1 MGWTPPTASV
11 CQGCGVEVATKEAS
25 VGEVS
30 IIGLDL
36 AKNAFQA
43 HGAASD
49 GTVVFRRK
57 LARSQVLKF
66 FASRPVCHGGH
77 GGSCRRAPLG
87 ACDRDLGTSGQ
98 ANCAGLCEAIREAAE
113 ERQRLM
119 PEAIAEAAMRPTMR
133 FVAPKTEA
141 QQAAGMAFRTRDLL
155 VRQRT
160 QAINAPT
167 RSPCRIWPL

>member
-141 QQAAGMAFRTRDLL
+141 QQAAGMAF
-155 VRQRT
+155 
-160 QAINAPT
+160 
-167 RSPCRIWPL
+167 